1 MKINASVTGLRE
13 LGEALGRLEEEIK
26 TKILLDAGRKAMEP
40 VLDDMKR
47 NAGFDETSQT
57 VHMRDSIKIRTSKN
71 KKLNGSVLITVGP
84 TKKHA
89 IKVIAQEMGTV
100 KQISKP
106 FIRPALDYNK
116 HSVLKILTEEIRE
129 ALYRIK

>member
-26 TKILLDAGRKAMEP
+26 TKILRDAGKKAMEP

-47 NAGFDETSQT
+47 NAGFDETSQAS
-57 VHMRDSIKIRTSKN
+57 HMRDSIKIRSTKS

-84 TKKHA
+84 SNKHF
-89 IKVIAQEMGTV
+89 IKAFAQEMGTV
-100 KQISKP
+100 KQVSRP

-116 HSVLKILTEEIRE
+116 HVVLKILTTEIRD
-129 ALYRIK
+129 ALYRFK

>member
-1 MKINASVTGLRE
+1 MKISATVSGLSD
-13 LGEALGRLEEEIK
+13 LGSALTRLEEEIK
-26 TKILLDAGRKAMEP
+26 TKILRSAGRKAMEP

-57 VHMRDSIKIRTSKN
+57 AHMRDSIKIRSTSS

-84 TKKHA
+84 TNKHF
-89 IKVIAQEMGTV
+89 IKAFAQEMGTI
-100 KQISKP
+100 KQVSRP

-116 HSVLKILTEEIRE
+116 QAVLNILVTEIRD
-129 ALYRIK
+129 ALYRIR